1 MKILNIS
8 AKNIKIKPTEKKI
21 KKSEKVL
28 YQVSNNILP
37 KEVPVEKKYNNKIEY
52 QDIFQS
58 IKDSIQVSID
68 NMKRR

>member
-21 KKSEKVL
+21 KKSEKAL
-28 YQVSNNILP
+28 SKISSNILP
-37 KEVPVEKKYNNKIEY
+37 KEKPLEKNYNNIEY

-58 IKDSIQVSID
+58 IKNKIQISID
-68 NMKRR
+68 KMKRR

>member
-8 AKNIKIKPTEKKI
+8 AKNVKIKPTERKI

-28 YQVSNNILP
+28 SQVSNNILP

>member
-28 YQVSNNILP
+28 SQVSNNILP

-58 IKDSIQVSID
+58 IKDSIQISID
-68 NMKRR
+68 KMKRR

>member
-21 KKSEKVL
+21 KKSEKAL
-28 YQVSNNILP
+28 SKISSNILP
-37 KEVPVEKKYNNKIEY
+37 KEVPGEKKYNNKIEY

-58 IKDSIQVSID
+58 IKDSIQISID
-68 NMKRR
+68 KMKRR